1 MIWLEK
7 IHFFFA
13 ALRFFLLS
21 KVIQPILFVLFRP
34 FCCDFSINSIQ
45 SHDILA
51 DINRFSGFNH
61 DKRSFLLKFVN
72 YKNVTYIEREDVSLY
87 SVSEK
92 EFIFVRARPGVD
104 LFNTE
109 EHPFHYDIQHDS
121 AVELLTV
128 SHDTIFQYLKRKPVI
143 DGRNISYLHNSGRCG
158 STLVAA
164 MIFKTKQCVVQSE
177 PSSIVN
183 LAWMLNEK
191 KYPPSRKSVEYLDL
205 VRAVFQLIC
214 PDPEKLYFIKPWGIH
229 TLSLLPLIH
238 QALPGIT
245 ELFMYRSL
253 RPTILSYAKI
263 FKDDLIISGNKG
275 VSLLPVNYSNIWNK
289 IKCGDGKEAFLF
301 IVLCQ
306 IHAYMLETSDRNDI
320 KSYSYE
326 SLLENKEEFTRS
338 LLREVGIG
346 EEYFQDA
353 LSALERDSHAN
364 AAYVSQ
370 KSLAK
375 VKNVT
380 ISVEIMEWVK
390 TIAMDEFGIKV
401 EGEEGRFT
409 NLN

>member
-1 MIWLEK
+1 MAWMETIRYL
-7 IHFFFA
+7 FA

-34 FCCDFSINSIQ
+34 SCCDSSINSIQ

-51 DINRFSGFNH
+51 DIKPFYAYKH
-61 DKRSFLLKFVN
+61 EKRSFLLKFVN
-72 YKNVTYIEREDVSLY
+72 SKNVTYIEREDVSLY

-92 EFIFVRARPGVD
+92 ELIFVRARPGVD

-109 EHPFHYDIQHDS
+109 QHPFLSNIQHDS

-128 SHDTIFQYLKRKPVI
+128 SHDTIFQYLKRKPVR
-143 DGRNISYLHNSGRCG
+143 DGRNISYLHNHGRCG

-177 PSSIVN
+177 PSSIIN

-205 VRAVFQLIC
+205 VRAVFLLIC
-214 PDPEKLYFIKPWGIH
+214 PDPEKQYFIKPWGVQ

-253 RPTILSYAKI
+253 RPTALSFAKM
-263 FKDDLIISGNKG
+263 FKDNLIISGNTA
-275 VSLLPVNYSNIWNK
+275 VAMLPVNYRNIWNK

-338 LLREVGIG
+338 FLREVGIG

-353 LSALERDSHAN
+353 LSALDRDSQAN
-364 AAYVSQ
+364 NDFLSQ

-380 ISVEIMEWVK
+380 ISAEIMEWVK
-390 TIAMDEFGIKV
+390 TIAMDEFGI
-401 EGEEGRFT
+401 ELAGEEGRLT
-409 NLN
+409 NLY